1 MASPPRRLPT
11 AAVAIVVRGHSAL
24 TATPAV
30 FSSADRP
37 EHAHAHAEL
46 RHGVGGGV
54 FEPFRLH
61 VERRRQHQN
70 MRVFGLLQM
79 RDTIFRHHE
88 GAARVDTHH
97 QVEPLHVGCLRIGQA
112 DGAGVVDA
120 DIDAAEFADGF
131 IDRRDHL
138 SFVADVAENRQRL
151 AAGGAD
157 LVGGGV
163 DGALEFRV
171 RLCGLRCD
179 RDIGAVA
186 CRAQRDREPD
196 APAGAGYEQRLA
208 LERCHRPSL
217 RRFRADRACL
227 AYCPAAS
234 APRVRG
240 SGAPSNPFAV
250 TAIEFAEVCP
260 IGSITRWPLARS
272 AASVSSAK
280 PRSIRTSSGSH

>member
-1 MASPPRRLPT
+1 M
-11 AAVAIVVRGHSAL
+11 VVRGHSAL
-24 TATPAV
+24 TATPDGFQFGRQA
-30 FSSADRP
+30 

-54 FEPFRLH
+54 LEPFRLH

-79 RDTIFRHHE
+79 RDAVFRHHE
-88 GAARVDTHH
+88 GAAGVDTHH

-120 DIDAAEFADGF
+120 DIDAAEFGDGF

-138 SFVADVAENRQRL
+138 GFLADVAEDRQRL

-171 RLCGLRCD
+171 RLGGLRCD

-186 CRAQRDREPD
+186 RRAQRDREPD
-196 APAGAGYEQRLA
+196 AAAGAGHEQRLA
-208 LERCHRPSL
+208 LERCHLSL
-217 RRFRADRACL
+217 PAAFRADCACHGLLSRRLRATGTRIGGAEQSVCGYRDRIGRGL
-227 AYCPAAS
+227 AHRLDHAV
-234 APRVRG
+234 APG
-240 SGAPSNPFAV
+240 PQ
-250 TAIEFAEVCP
+250 
-260 IGSITRWPLARS
+260 RS
-272 AASVSSAK
+272 QRRPRRK